1 MALRKNI
8 KIIGLQNL
16 KLSKTNKYI
25 DLGERGRL
33 SLHNKLND
41 LTGKE
46 WIKFTKSWFIHRPPR
61 RKNNEILH
69 PAKYPETLIEEFIKF
84 FTKENGWVIDPFLGT
99 GSTLIAAGNT
109 NRNCVGIEINRK
121 YFNISKSR
129 VNKGE
134 YSSQLFPLLG
144 SSLELNKLL
153 GKNGSASTQ
162 FDFAITSPPYWN
174 QLERNSLRQKGRKE
188 NGLDTKYSSRKDD
201 LGNITEYEEFLEF
214 QAKIF
219 DQIYDVMK
227 EGSYLVIITNN
238 VYYKSQLFPLAYDTA
253 KTLMNRKEKSWI
265 LKDEKIWLQ
274 DDKPLIALGVNNA
287 WVGNRHHQYCLI
299 FRKEK
304 REKV

>member
-1 MALRKNI
+1 MSKN
-8 KIIGLQNL
+8 K
-16 KLSKTNKYI
+16 KYI

-33 SLHNKLND
+33 SLNNKLND

-61 RKNNEILH
+61 RKNTEILH

-84 FTKENGWVIDPFLGT
+84 FTKKSGWIIDPFLGT

-121 YFNISKSR
+121 YFNISKGR
-129 VNKGE
+129 VSKGE
-134 YSSQLFPLLG
+134 YSSQLIPLLG
-144 SSLELNKLL
+144 SSLNLNKLL
-153 GKNGSASTQ
+153 SKNDSISKQ

-201 LGNITEYEEFLEF
+201 LGNIPEYEDFLEF

-238 VYYKSQLFPLAYDTA
+238 VYYKSQLYPLAFDTA
-253 KTLMNRKEKSWI
+253 KTLMNRKDKSWI

>member
-1 MALRKNI
+1 MT
-8 KIIGLQNL
+8 
-16 KLSKTNKYI
+16 LSNNKKYI

-33 SLHNKLND
+33 SLKNKLND

-61 RKNNEILH
+61 RKDNEILH

-99 GSTLIAAGNT
+99 GSTLIAAGDT

-129 VNKGE
+129 VNKGK
-134 YSSQLFPLLG
+134 YSSILIPLLG

-153 GKNGSASTQ
+153 SKNETVSRV
-162 FDFAITSPPYWN
+162 FDLAITSPPYWN
-174 QLERNSLRQKGRKE
+174 QLERNFLRQKERKE
-188 NGLDTKYSSRKDD
+188 NGLDTKYSSKKDD
-201 LGNITEYEEFLEF
+201 LGNISQYEDFLEF

-219 DQIYDVMK
+219 DQIFDVMK

-238 VYYKSQLFPLAYDTA
+238 VYFKGELYPLAFDTA
-253 KTLMNRKEKSWI
+253 KALTRREKKSWI

>member
-1 MALRKNI
+1 MALSNNK
-8 KIIGLQNL
+8 
-16 KLSKTNKYI
+16 KYI

-33 SLHNKLND
+33 SLKNKLND

-61 RKNNEILH
+61 RKDNEILH

-99 GSTLIAAGNT
+99 GSTLIAAGDT

-129 VNKGE
+129 VNKGK
-134 YSSQLFPLLG
+134 YSSKLIPLLG
-144 SSLELNKLL
+144 SSLELDKLL
-153 GKNGSASTQ
+153 SKNETVSKV
-162 FDFAITSPPYWN
+162 FDLAITSPPYWN
-174 QLERNSLRQKGRKE
+174 QLERNFLRQKERKE
-188 NGLDTKYSSRKDD
+188 NGLDTKYSSKKDD
-201 LGNITEYEEFLEF
+201 LGNISQYEDFLEF

-219 DQIYDVMK
+219 DQIFDVMK

-238 VYYKSQLFPLAYDTA
+238 VYFNGELYPLAFDTA
-253 KTLMNRKEKSWI
+253 KSLTRREKKSWI